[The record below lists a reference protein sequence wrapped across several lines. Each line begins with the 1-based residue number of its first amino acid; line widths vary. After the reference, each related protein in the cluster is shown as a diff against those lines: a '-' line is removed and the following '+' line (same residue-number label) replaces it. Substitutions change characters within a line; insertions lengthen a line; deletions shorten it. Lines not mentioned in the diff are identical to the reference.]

1 MTPSRPVGRHRR
13 PVSRL
18 RRRAPYAAA
27 GLAVLTGTLT
37 PALLRVQARPAV
49 AATRAAATTAPR
61 PVPTRAARRAPV
73 RAFPTRLV
81 TRNVPGGPTLY
92 GRATWYGPG
101 FDGRRTASGERF
113 DAEHALTAA
122 HRTLPFGTL
131 LRVCHGSRC
140 VVVRINDRGPF
151 GRAILD
157 LSHLAAVRLGI
168 DRMGIAHVT
177 ATVLVPRRVRVA
189 A

>member
-1 MTPSRPVGRHRR
+1 V
-13 PVSRL
+13 
-18 RRRAPYAAA
+18 
-27 GLAVLTGTLT
+27 
-37 PALLRVQARPAV
+37 
-49 AATRAAATTAPR
+49 TRA
-61 PVPTRAARRAPV
+61 
-73 RAFPTRLV
+73 LD
-81 TRNVPGGPTLY
+81 GPTLY

-101 FDGRRTASGERF
+101 FDGRTTASGERF

-131 LRVCHGSRC
+131 LRVCHDERC

-168 DRMGIAHVT
+168 DRMGVAHVR
-177 ATVLVPRRVRVA
+177 ATVLRRA
-189 A
+189 QAS

>member
-1 MTPSRPVGRHRR
+1 MIRPSPTGRHRR
-13 PVSRL
+13 PVSHV

-27 GLAVLTGTLT
+27 GLLALTGTVT
-37 PALLRVQARPAV
+37 PALLRAETRPA
-49 AATRAAATTAPR
+49 AAVSRPALARRASPR
-61 PVPTRAARRAPV
+61 TLADVVRRAPV
-73 RAFPTRLV
+73 RAGRGSPRTAPPRAE
-81 TRNVPGGPTLY
+81 GPTLR

-113 DAEHALTAA
+113 AADRALTAA

-131 LRVCHGSRC
+131 LRVCHGRRC

-151 GRAILD
+151 GNAILD

-168 DRMGIAHVT
+168 ERRGVAYVT
-177 ATVLVPRRVRVA
+177 ATVLHA
-189 A
+189 E

>member
-1 MTPSRPVGRHRR
+1 MTPPRPAGRHRR
-13 PVSRL
+13 PVSRA
-18 RRRAPYAAA
+18 RSRAPYAAA
-27 GLAVLTGTLT
+27 GLLALTGTLT
-37 PALLRVQARPAV
+37 PALLHAESRPAI
-49 AATRAAATTAPR
+49 AAVSRPAPPR
-61 PVPTRAARRAPV
+61 PKAKVVRRAPV
-73 RAFPTRLV
+73 RATRSRVVL
-81 TRNVPGGPTLY
+81 RDVPGPTTFY

-131 LRVCHGSRC
+131 LRVCRLSRC
-140 VVVRINDRGPF
+140 VVVRVNDRGPF
-151 GRAILD
+151 GHAVLD
-157 LSHLAAVRLGI
+157 LSHLAARRLGI

-177 ATVLVPRRVRVA
+177 ATVLVPRRVMVA

>member
-1 MTPSRPVGRHRR
+1 
-13 PVSRL
+13 VSRV
-18 RRRAPYAAA
+18 RQRAPYAAA
-27 GLAVLTGTLT
+27 GLLALTGTLT
-37 PALLRVQARPAV
+37 PALLHAESRPAT
-49 AATRAAATTAPR
+49 AAVSRPAPPPSR
-61 PVPTRAARRAPV
+61 HKAKVVRRAPV
-73 RAFPTRLV
+73 RATRSRTVL
-81 TRNVPGGPTLY
+81 RNVPAGPTLY

-113 DAEHALTAA
+113 DAEHAMTAA

-131 LRVCHGSRC
+131 LRVCRSGRC

-151 GRAILD
+151 GHAILD
-157 LSHLAAVRLGI
+157 LSHLAARRLGI

-177 ATVLVPRRVRVA
+177 ATVLVPRPVRVA

>member
-1 MTPSRPVGRHRR
+1 
-13 PVSRL
+13 VSRA
-18 RRRAPYAAA
+18 RRRAPFAAA
-27 GLAVLTGTLT
+27 GLLALTGALT
-37 PALLRVQARPAV
+37 PALRHPEARPA
-49 AATRAAATTAPR
+49 AATVSRPAPPSRHKAAKG
-61 PVPTRAARRAPV
+61 ARRAPV
-73 RAFPTRLV
+73 RASRTRLV
-81 TRNVPGGPTLY
+81 LANGPTTLY

-113 DAEHALTAA
+113 DPEHAMTAA

-131 LRVCHGSRC
+131 LQVCRPDGRC
-140 VVVRINDRGPF
+140 VVVRVNDRGPF

-157 LSHLAAVRLGI
+157 LSHLAARRLGI
-168 DRMGIAHVT
+168 DRMGIANVT